1 MKKMISAIMA
11 ICIMMCSLSMSVSAN
26 SVIDYVEPGIELMYL
41 YTDNVSTSVYRSGSN
56 IAYKC
61 DAKGKSTATKI
72 SIYLY
77 LQEYSNGAWSNV
89 DVVTKA
95 VNGRSAYVITGVIK
109 IERFGE
115 SNADVNIYFAQLF
128 IAIIV

>member
-95 VNGRSAYVITGVIK
+95 VNGRSAYISDTYCCSPRKIRKTQKCGIT
-109 IERFGE
+109 R
-115 SNADVNIYFAQLF
+115 N
-128 IAIIV
+128 